1 MNIYLF
7 RLFSTVEKG
16 RDNFEASE
24 LFSERP
30 LERIN
35 EMVEWLEEKGVR
47 DLPRIPTNTKLL
59 DDEDIDSV
67 WKYILKN
74 KQSSKPQSIKKWSV
88 QPNLLLKVILFIKIK
103 STI

>member
-1 MNIYLF
+1 ME
-7 RLFSTVEKG
+7 FSDFISFLSRVEKG
-16 RDNFEASE
+16 RDVFDAGE
-24 LFSERP
+24 FFPDKP

-67 WKYILKN
+67 WKYILKH
-74 KQSSKPQSIKKWSV
+74 KSPSKKTTIKKWTV
-88 QPNLLLKVILFIKIK
+88 QPNFLLKVCIF
-103 STI
+103 